1 MAQQYGEFMSEPRRR
16 SPVALAFALGLLVA
30 PSALLAETSS
40 AQLMKAR
47 HDHYH
52 QLGDAFKTIRDQ
64 ARDSSPDL
72 KAIQSAAKVVNE
84 ASIDQQRWFS
94 AGTGPEA
101 GKTRALAEIWS
112 RPQDFAAAQKMF
124 SDAAPKLLA
133 AANASD
139 VAGIKTQFGA
149 VGKTCKNCHD
159 TFRSKEEHE

>member
-1 MAQQYGEFMSEPRRR
+1 MSEPRRLP
-16 SPVALAFALGLLVA
+16 SAALALALGLVIA
-30 PSALLAETSS
+30 PAALLAETSP

-52 QLGDAFKTIRDQ
+52 ELGDAFKTIRDQ
-64 ARDSSPDL
+64 SRDTTPDL
-72 KAIQSAAKVVNE
+72 KAIQSAANVVNE
-84 ASIDQQRWFS
+84 ASVDQQRWFP

-101 GKTRALAEIWS
+101 GKTRALAQIWT

-139 VAGIKTQFGA
+139 VAGIRTQFGA
-149 VGKTCKNCHD
+149 VGKSCKNCHD
-159 TFRSKEEHE
+159 TFRAKEEHD